1 MIFLM
6 FSDFWVEL
14 LRLTNK
20 LMKLD
25 PTVLFFASPDLR
37 EHDDGDDDDDDDDD
51 DDATCWR
58 CDALDGMGKG
68 KKDAQILCHL
78 CFHSFFF
85 EVLDFLMLFGGSS
98 CFLISGWSC

>member
-1 MIFLM
+1 M

-25 PTVLFFASPDLR
+25 PTVCFFSSPDLR
-37 EHDDGDDDDDDDDD
+37 EHDD

-68 KKDAQILCHL
+68 K
-78 CFHSFFF
+78 
-85 EVLDFLMLFGGSS
+85 
-98 CFLISGWSC
+98 

>member
-1 MIFLM
+1 M

-25 PTVLFFASPDLR
+25 PTVLFFSSPDLR
-37 EHDDGDDDDDDDDD
+37 EHDDD

-68 KKDAQILCHL
+68 K
-78 CFHSFFF
+78 
-85 EVLDFLMLFGGSS
+85 
-98 CFLISGWSC
+98 